1 MSFVL
6 SMNFIHELPAKPKY
20 KLCLY
25 LRSRHFFLGLFHKA
39 FHHLRTWLKHYD
51 QLRVCSRPSP
61 YHFLWAHCIMDRN
74 STYFQ
79 IFCYTTRFYGD
90 NFPTFRTS
98 PKPSLLWKPKKKN
111 CPYGAWPPVWICEK
125 NMSAKAA
132 NSFILLCNI
141 WAFRFLFY
149 FISFHLAFLLW
160 FKKKKNRSDITHKL
174 LSTVLVF
181 LSLITLYTSSYASNY
196 L

>member
-1 MSFVL
+1 MFQWKCPSFCQWISFMSYQLNQNTNCAFTWGVD
-6 SMNFIHELPAKPKY
+6 I
-20 KLCLY
+20 
-25 LRSRHFFLGLFHKA
+25 FFLGLFHKA

-160 FKKKKNRSDITHKL
+160 FKKKKIDQTL
-174 LSTVLVF
+174 L
-181 LSLITLYTSSYASNY
+181 TSY
-196 L
+196 